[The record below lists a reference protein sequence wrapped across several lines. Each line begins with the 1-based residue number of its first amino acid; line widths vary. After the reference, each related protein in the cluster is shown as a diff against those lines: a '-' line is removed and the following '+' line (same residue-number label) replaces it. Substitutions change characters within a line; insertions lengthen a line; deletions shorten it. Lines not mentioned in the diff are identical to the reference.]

1 MKTITLEKILQ
12 VLENGDNEI
21 HVDDELR
28 RNSKSRWKECWSWR
42 NRWQVMKKMVHPGR
56 IGKWS

>member
-28 RNSKSRWKECWSWR
+28 RNSKNPLERMLELAKLD
-42 NRWQVMKKMVHPGR
+42 GR
-56 IGKWS
+56 L